1 MADLTDLV
9 GLDPD
14 FTGGLDA
21 TEYVARQNCDHDET
35 RAKTVEQFTAALL
48 TGLDDLPRHNGDGT
62 CIGAG
67 DVADLVHKV
76 ALEVGRT

>member
-21 TEYVARQNCDHDET
+21 AEYVARQNCDHDET

-48 TGLDDLPRHNGDGT
+48 TGLDDLERLGD
-62 CIGAG
+62 ARLLSPG